1 VAHIVGRAIKE
12 GKLRSRPGQKQFETF
27 SADFMLDTSGRLW
40 IIEFNFSP
48 VLYDPM
54 LLHKEQNLVTAG
66 LKAYDKQ
73 YKIHGD
79 KAEINDHNMVRDA
92 VSMAFYPKSGL
103 PPKML
108 WEPAGQFRGEDRN
121 TTA

>member
-12 GKLRSRPGQKQFETF
+12 GKLRSRPLQKQFEIF
-27 SADFMLDTSGRLW
+27 AADFILDTSGRLW

-54 LLHKEQNLVTAG
+54 LHKEQNLVTAG

-73 YKIHGD
+73 YKIH
-79 KAEINDHNMVRDA
+79 
-92 VSMAFYPKSGL
+92 
-103 PPKML
+103 
-108 WEPAGQFRGEDRN
+108 
-121 TTA
+121 